1 MDRFNRLLRVIH
13 SSLKDLQLA
22 IKGLVVMSDQLEEV
36 YTSFLNNQVSTVFV
50 NLQSITMDIFKVFLY
65 FDVST

>member
-36 YTSFLNNQVSTVFV
+36 YTSFLNNQVSTFFV
-50 NLQSITMDIFKVFLY
+50 YLQSITMDIFKAEL
-65 FDVST
+65 

>member
-36 YTSFLNNQVSTVFV
+36 YTSFLNNQVSTFFV
-50 NLQSITMDIFKVFLY
+50 HVQSITMDIFKAEL
-65 FDVST
+65 